1 MYSMEAIQIIN
12 VLENFAPLETQEDWD
27 CSGFIVD
34 ANEEV
39 NKVLLCISVT
49 ENIINQA
56 VEKNCDMII
65 SHHPL
70 FSVPLNFN
78 KGISIYCAH
87 TNLDKAEGGTTD
99 TLIELFYG
107 NNLSPH
113 PNPHPSRGEGTIQK
127 SGDFLRLVELNN
139 EMPLE
144 DFINLLK
151 SKLNLSNIRI
161 VNNLNKK
168 FVKTIAFCAGSGMD
182 LISEAKDADVFV
194 TGDVKY
200 HQALESN
207 VIIADVGHFESEFPV
222 LNKIKSLLE
231 GLNFEVVIADEK
243 SPFITY

>member
-1 MYSMEAIQIIN
+1 MQREKIIET
-12 VLENFAPLETQEDWD
+12 LENFASLDTQEDWD

-34 ANEEV
+34 AKEGV
-39 NKVLLCISVT
+39 NKVLLCLSVT

-56 VEKNCDMII
+56 VEKKCDMII

-70 FSVPLNFN
+70 FSVPLSFN
-78 KGISIYCAH
+78 KEISIYCAH
-87 TNLDKAEGGTTD
+87 TNLDKADGGTTD
-99 TLIELFYG
+99 TLIGLFG
-107 NNLSPH
+107 FDKAQKIPSSP
-113 PNPHPSRGEGTIQK
+113 NS
-127 SGDFLRLVELNN
+127 FLRFVELNE
-139 EMPLE
+139 EMPL
-144 DFINLLK
+144 DNFINLLK

-168 FVKTIAFCAGSGMD
+168 SVKTIAFCAGSGMD
-182 LISEAKDADVFV
+182 LISEAKDVDIFV

-231 GLNFEVVIADEK
+231 DLNLEVIIADEK
-243 SPFITY
+243 SPFINY

>member
-1 MYSMEAIQIIN
+1 MEIYEIIKKI
-12 VLENFAPLETQEDWD
+12 ENFAPLDTQEDWD
-27 CSGFIVD
+27 CSGCIID
-34 ANEEV
+34 AKVEI
-39 NKVLLCISVT
+39 NKTLLCLSVT

-70 FSVPLNFN
+70 FSVPLSFN

-99 TLIELFYG
+99 TLIELLGFDKVQKIP
-107 NNLSPH
+107 NSP
-113 PNPHPSRGEGTIQK
+113 NS
-127 SGDFLRLVELNN
+127 FLRLVELNN
-139 EMPLE
+139 EMPLVV
-144 DFINLLK
+144 FINLLK
-151 SKLNLSNIRI
+151 SKLNLLNIRI

-168 FVKTIAFCAGSGMD
+168 TVKKLAFCAGSGMD
-182 LISEAKDADVFV
+182 LISEAKDADIFV

-200 HQALESN
+200 HPALESN

-231 GLNFEVVIADEK
+231 DLNLEVIIADEK
-243 SPFITY
+243 SPFINY